1 MTKRRRGIHIEAK
14 APHHS
19 LYLLKLRLLVFL
31 FLVFLVQVLLLFR
44 LREVGED
51 KKVVRK
57 GKADTSKQVQNQSQS
72 STRSSARSAG
82 TLTESGGMEA

>member
-1 MTKRRRGIHIEAK
+1 MTKRRKGIHIEAK

-19 LYLLKLRLLVFL
+19 RYLLQLRLLVFL

-51 KKVVRK
+51 KKVVGK

-72 STRSSARSAG
+72 SNSARSAG
-82 TLTESGGMEA
+82 TLTESGGIPA